1 MAFSPQELSYKL
13 SLSLLY
19 LNELFGGI
27 CTKKYYF
34 EHLEKITNYVG
45 PKLKASPGNKLKGI
59 WMFTRPYYF
68 DPPISLAA
76 WVYEAQKFSQ
86 RNSSQIKSIFM
97 HFFNLHYTILSPAFT
112 YYAVTVYTILPLTY
126 VQAIKHSFFYT
137 NYLTKYLCFLEY
149 DFSDA
154 LHLFPRPH
162 CPEIWT
168 GQNRSQFFDM
178 WC

>member
-1 MAFSPQELSYKL
+1 MSFLEAFVQ
-13 SLSLLY
+13 
-19 LNELFGGI
+19 
-27 CTKKYYF
+27 KKYYF
-34 EHLEKITNYVG
+34 EPLEKITNYVG

-97 HFFNLHYTILSPAFT
+97 HFFNLHSKYYTFPRIYILCSYCIYNT
-112 YYAVTVYTILPLTY
+112 SID

-137 NYLTKYLCFLEY
+137 NYLTIMFLKI
-149 DFSDA
+149 
-154 LHLFPRPH
+154 LFFGWVTHVPKIKA
-162 CPEIWT
+162 EIK
-168 GQNRSQFFDM
+168 GFLLRYPLFLY
-178 WC
+178 